1 MSRSNGV
8 FPTVR
13 TEGGLLPA
21 DLLARIAA
29 GDKELEGLA
38 PDDYHLAQGERLHE
52 VIIRSWNRLVA
63 AWSGFRSAIAK
74 LPPEDAGTSVT
85 RERWLLILFQ
95 ELGYGRV
102 AAAHGVEIEG
112 KSYPISHLWQN
123 VPIHLVGAG
132 VDLDRRTAGV
142 AGAART
148 SPHGLVQE
156 YLNRSKD
163 HLWGFVSNGLRLRIL
178 RDNASLTR
186 QAYVEFDLEAMM
198 EGQAYADFV
207 LLWLLCHESR
217 VDAERPE
224 DCWLERWMR
233 FAREQGTRALDNL
246 RAGVEQAITAL
257 GSGFLAHPGN
267 TDLLR
272 RLRAGELST
281 QDYYRQLLRLVY
293 RLIFLFVAEDR
304 GLLLDPHAP
313 APARQRYLR
322 YYAASRLRRLAEHVR
337 GTRHPDLYRSLR
349 VVMDR
354 LGSDAGCPELGLP
367 ALGSFLWSRAAI
379 PDLAEA
385 DIANCDFLE
394 AIRAL
399 SFTVQERVRRVV
411 DYKNLGSEELG
422 SIYESLLELH
432 PDVNTDTAA
441 FELKVA
447 SGHERKTTGS
457 YYTPSSLIQS
467 LLDSALDPV
476 LDDAVRSAGAGRSGE
491 GTARTQRGAAL
502 AQGGAVKAV
511 GEAAMTSEELA
522 KTPEEAILSVKVCDP
537 ACGSGHFLI
546 AAAHRIAR
554 RLAQIRT
561 GDEEPSPEATRSAL
575 RDVIGHCI
583 YGVDMNPMA
592 VELCKVSL
600 WMEALEPGKP
610 LSFLDHR
617 ILCGNSLLGATP
629 ALLREGIPD
638 DAFKAIEGDDKKL
651 VTALRRQNREERD
664 QPGLAFQWGDEVA
677 IGQAEFGEA
686 ISVLDSIGDSSIQD
700 IHSKEIHYQ
709 SLGQSS
715 AYRQAKLAAD
725 AWCAAFVWKKAPGA
739 PPAITNEIFRRIREG
754 GAVSASIIREIER
767 LTAQYHFFHWH
778 LAFPDVFQV
787 PVTGDP
793 SNPQA
798 GWSGG
803 FDVVLGNPPWE
814 RVKLQEQEWFAA
826 RRPDIAN
833 APNAAARQRLIDGLA
848 QEDLA
853 LHTAFLEARRQAE
866 GESHFVR
873 DSGRYPLCGRG
884 DVNTYAIFAET
895 MRTLA
900 APKGRVGAIVPSG
913 IATDDT
919 TKFFFRD
926 IVDKRSLVSLY
937 DFENRKGLF
946 PAVDSRMKFCLLTMT
961 GPARPAQQGAEF
973 AFFAHDT
980 EDLEDEE
987 RRFTLSADD
996 IALLNPNTRTC
1007 PIFRSKRDA
1016 EITKGI
1022 YQRVPVLIKEGPPE
1036 ENPWGVSFVRMFDMA
1051 VDSGLFRTREQLEL
1065 EGWVLDGNV
1074 FYKSGQGGA
1083 PGKGGP
1089 GGAGQTRYLPLYEAK
1104 MIHHFD
1110 HRWATYERQ
1119 DTRDLTDAEKA
1130 DPDLRALPRYWVPEE
1145 EVEARLERRDR
1156 DGNLIWSWDRDWLM
1170 GWRDICRSTDERTV
1184 IASIMPR
1191 VGVGNNI
1198 PLMILG
1204 EPHRGLAG
1212 CLLSDLASFVHD
1224 YTSRQKTGGTHLNFF
1239 IYEQLPV
1246 LPPKTYSGP
1255 CPWSRDRSL
1264 SDWLSPRVLE
1274 LVYTAWDLQ
1283 PFARDMGYDGPPF
1296 RWDDERR
1303 FLLRCELDAAFFHLY
1318 GVSREDTDYILD
1330 TFPIVKQKD
1339 ERRFGEYRTKR
1350 VILQCYDAMR
1360 EAMEAGREY
1369 QTILDPPPADERVA
1383 HPSPAVRADMTR
1395 FRLPDTTGAAARAL
1409 EAATAVAPPAEP
1421 SVTLEPPAR
1430 GAELLPF
1437 RRVQPRPGDR
1447 YKTCV
1452 PLVSL
1457 KAAAGGFGNAQ
1468 AVETEDWVEVK
1479 TSHRLRQGM
1488 FVAQVV
1494 GHSMEPRIPDGAWCL
1509 FAAPVIGSPQG
1520 RIVLVQ
1526 HRDIYDPETGGSYT
1540 IKRYRSQKTLLGDKM
1555 ASDEGTWRHSVIY
1568 LEPLNPD
1575 YQPIVLKDVEE
1586 GEVRV
1591 IAEFVEVLGGAGTF

>member
-1 MSRSNGV
+1 MSRPNGV

-13 TEGGLLPA
+13 TEGALLPA

-74 LPPEDAGTSVT
+74 VPPGDAGTSVT

-95 ELGYGRV
+95 ELGYGRL

-112 KSYPISHLWQN
+112 KSYPISHLWQK

-257 GSGFLAHPGN
+257 GRGFLAHPGN

-354 LGSDAGCPELGLP
+354 LGSDTGCPELGLP

-379 PDLAEA
+379 SDLAEA

-399 SFTVQERVRRVV
+399 SFTVQDRVRRVV

-432 PDVNTDTAA
+432 PEVNADAA
-441 FELKVA
+441 TFELKVA

-511 GEAAMTSEELA
+511 GETARTSEGLA
-522 KTPEEAILSVKVCDP
+522 KTPEEAILSIKVCDP

-554 RLAQIRT
+554 RLAQVRT

-575 RDVIGHCI
+575 RDVIGRCI

-638 DAFKAIEGDDKKL
+638 DALKAIEGDDKKL

-664 QPGLAFQWGDEVA
+664 QPGLAFQWDDEVA

-754 GAVSASIIREIER
+754 GSVPASVIREIER
-767 LTAQYHFFHWH
+767 LTDQYQFFHWH

-787 PVTGDP
+787 LVRGDP

-833 APNAAARQRLIDGLA
+833 APNAAARRRLIDSLA
-848 QEDLA
+848 QEDPA
-853 LHTAFLEARRQAE
+853 LHRAFLEARRQAE
-866 GESHFVR
+866 GESHFIR

-926 IVDKRSLVSLY
+926 LVDKRSLISLY

-946 PAVDSRMKFCLLTMT
+946 PGVHRSYKFCLLTMT

-973 AFFAHDT
+973 VFFAHDT

-1022 YQRVPVLIKEGPPE
+1022 YRRVPVLIKEGPPE
-1036 ENPWGVSFVRMFDMA
+1036 ENPWGVTIRRIFDMNKP
-1051 VDSGLFRTREQLEL
+1051 E
-1065 EGWVLDGNV
+1065 VLDKCRPERSVGFV
-1074 FYKSGQGGA
+1074 
-1083 PGKGGP
+1083 PM
-1089 GGAGQTRYLPLYEAK
+1089 YESK
-1104 MIHHFD
+1104 LMHQFD
-1110 HRWATYERQ
+1110 HRLATY
-1119 DTRDLTDAEKA
+1119 DGTNTRYLTDAEKA
-1130 DPDLRALPRYWVPEE
+1130 DPDLQVVPHYWVPKT
-1145 EVEARLERRDR
+1145 EVEDHLECRDR
-1156 DGNLIWSWDRDWLM
+1156 EGNLILAWDRGWLM

-1184 IASIMPR
+1184 IA
-1191 VGVGNNI
+1191 GVLPWSGTDFTLRIGFPTRDIALFAMAFQANLN
-1198 PLMILG
+1198 
-1204 EPHRGLAG
+1204 
-1212 CLLSDLASFVHD
+1212 CFVLD
-1224 YTSRQKTGGTHLNFF
+1224 YICRQMLGGTHLSDY
-1239 IYEQLPV
+1239 IMKQLPV
-1246 LPPKTYSGP
+1246 LSPEIYKGG
-1255 CPWSRDRSL
+1255 CPWFCGERLFS
-1264 SDWLSPRVLE
+1264 WLLPRVLE

-1296 RWDDERR
+1296 RWDEERR

-1318 GVSREDTDYILD
+1318 GVNREDMDYILD
-1330 TFPIVKQKD
+1330 TFPILRQKD

-1383 HPSPAVRADMTR
+1383 HPSPVVRADMTR

-1509 FAAPVIGSPQG
+1509 FAAPVTGSPQG

-1526 HRDIYDPETGGSYT
+1526 HRDIHDPETGGSYT
-1540 IKRYRSQKTLLGDKM
+1540 VKRYRNQKTLLGDKM
-1555 ASDEGTWRHSVIY
+1555 GFDEGTRRHSVIY

-1591 IAEFVEVLGGAGTF
+1591 VAEFVEVLGGAGTL

>member
-1 MSRSNGV
+1 MSRSSGV
-8 FPTVR
+8 FPAVR

-29 GDKELEGLA
+29 DDKELEGLA
-38 PDDYHLAQGERLHE
+38 PDDYHLVQGERLHE

-63 AWSGFRSAIAK
+63 AWSGFRSAVAK
-74 LPPEDAGTSVT
+74 LPPGDAGTSVT

-95 ELGYGRV
+95 ELGYGRL

-112 KSYPISHLWQN
+112 KSYPISHLWQK

-163 HLWGFVSNGLRLRIL
+163 HLWGFVSNGLRLRVL

-207 LLWLLCHESR
+207 LLWLVCHESR
-217 VDAERPE
+217 VEAERPE

-257 GSGFLAHPGN
+257 GRGFLAHPGN

-354 LGSDAGCPELGLP
+354 LGSDTGCPELGLP

-379 PDLAEA
+379 SDLSEA

-399 SFTVQERVRRVV
+399 SFAVQDRVRRVV

-432 PDVNTDTAA
+432 PEVNADAA
-441 FELKVA
+441 TFELKVA

-476 LDDAVRSAGAGRSGE
+476 LDEVVRSAGTVRSGE
-491 GTARTQRGAAL
+491 GAAR

-511 GEAAMTSEELA
+511 GETARTSEGLA
-522 KTPEEAILSVKVCDP
+522 KTPEEAILSIKVCDP

-617 ILCGNSLLGATP
+617 IMCGNSLLSTTP
-629 ALLREGIPD
+629 ALLAKGIPD
-638 DAFKAIEGDDKKL
+638 AAFCPAPGDDKKL
-651 VTALRRQNREERD
+651 AAALRRQNEEERK
-664 QPGLAFQWGDEVA
+664 
-677 IGQAEFGEA
+677 GQASFLLDTDVSPVKSHEA
-686 ISVLDSIGDSSIQD
+686 LAEAMAWLNSIPDDFIAGVHKKEESYRHLD
-700 IHSKEIHYQ
+700 Q
-709 SLGQSS
+709 SLEYQR
-715 AYRQAKLAAD
+715 ARLAAD
-725 AWCAAFVWKKAPGA
+725 AWCAAFVWKKVLSG
-739 PPAITNEIFRRIREG
+739 PPPVTHDVLRRLQREDCLSIPQTMREEID
-754 GAVSASIIREIER
+754 R
-767 LTAQYHFFHWH
+767 LSRQYRFFHWH
-778 LAFPDVFQV
+778 LAFPDVFRV
-787 PVTGDP
+787 PADG
-793 SNPQA
+793 SAENEES

-814 RVKLQEQEWFAA
+814 KLTVSDEEWFASRDPEIA
-826 RRPDIAN
+826 QTKGKSRRDKLISELAEKDAPLFHSYMEAKRDQEVLSNLLSREAGTFPLTGFKELNTYHLFAELAERLIAPRGRVGIIVKTGIGSAENCLPLFKLLTERRQLVSLFDFVNRKPLFPSVQTVERFSLLTLTGRAGHSEPIRFATLCQDVADLNEPGRQYSLSSEDIALMSPLNGACPLLKSGRDAEIMRRIYRPFPVLGEIRQDAAEDSWNVQYVRIFDMATDSKYFKRLEEMEAQGLRVDPDRRVRNSNDEYWPLYEGKYIYLLDHRYGSFETVSPSGKYGRKAN
-833 APNAAARQRLIDGLA
+833 APTPAVEQLRDPSYEIMPRYWFPRSLWLERARQKGLRTDFLFLFRDVAGAYPDLRTAIGAICPAGPAGHEAPTLTPICSGDAAANARRLLAFAGLFCSIVLDYIVRNKLYSKHISLGILNQIPMPPPHMVVPDEGECDTPRAALVVAALELSYTSYSLKALGDALGIPAPFVWDADRRFRLLREIDALSAYFYGLSREEFEYVLSTFETLRNEEVRVFGQYRTA
-848 QEDLA
+848 RVALDAFDHIHETVSRGVPYYPAIDPLPEDLA
-853 LHTAFLEARRQAE
+853 LTHSPHTVGVPASLA
-866 GESHFVR
+866 
-873 DSGRYPLCGRG
+873 
-884 DVNTYAIFAET
+884 DVNGTH
-895 MRTLA
+895 
-900 APKGRVGAIVPSG
+900 VP
-913 IATDDT
+913 
-919 TKFFFRD
+919 
-926 IVDKRSLVSLY
+926 
-937 DFENRKGLF
+937 
-946 PAVDSRMKFCLLTMT
+946 
-961 GPARPAQQGAEF
+961 RP
-973 AFFAHDT
+973 
-980 EDLEDEE
+980 
-987 RRFTLSADD
+987 
-996 IALLNPNTRTC
+996 
-1007 PIFRSKRDA
+1007 FRS
-1016 EITKGI
+1016 
-1022 YQRVPVLIKEGPPE
+1022 V
-1036 ENPWGVSFVRMFDMA
+1036 
-1051 VDSGLFRTREQLEL
+1051 
-1065 EGWVLDGNV
+1065 
-1074 FYKSGQGGA
+1074 
-1083 PGKGGP
+1083 
-1089 GGAGQTRYLPLYEAK
+1089 
-1104 MIHHFD
+1104 
-1110 HRWATYERQ
+1110 
-1119 DTRDLTDAEKA
+1119 
-1130 DPDLRALPRYWVPEE
+1130 
-1145 EVEARLERRDR
+1145 
-1156 DGNLIWSWDRDWLM
+1156 
-1170 GWRDICRSTDERTV
+1170 
-1184 IASIMPR
+1184 
-1191 VGVGNNI
+1191 
-1198 PLMILG
+1198 
-1204 EPHRGLAG
+1204 
-1212 CLLSDLASFVHD
+1212 
-1224 YTSRQKTGGTHLNFF
+1224 
-1239 IYEQLPV
+1239 
-1246 LPPKTYSGP
+1246 
-1255 CPWSRDRSL
+1255 
-1264 SDWLSPRVLE
+1264 
-1274 LVYTAWDLQ
+1274 
-1283 PFARDMGYDGPPF
+1283 
-1296 RWDDERR
+1296 
-1303 FLLRCELDAAFFHLY
+1303 
-1318 GVSREDTDYILD
+1318 
-1330 TFPIVKQKD
+1330 
-1339 ERRFGEYRTKR
+1339 
-1350 VILQCYDAMR
+1350 
-1360 EAMEAGREY
+1360 
-1369 QTILDPPPADERVA
+1369 
-1383 HPSPAVRADMTR
+1383 
-1395 FRLPDTTGAAARAL
+1395 
-1409 EAATAVAPPAEP
+1409 EP
-1421 SVTLEPPAR
+1421 SDEQKYR
-1430 GAELLPF
+1430 S
-1437 RRVQPRPGDR
+1437 
-1447 YKTCV
+1447 CV
-1452 PLVSL
+1452 PLYTL
-1457 KAAAGGFGNAQ
+1457 KAAAGPFGDAQ
-1468 AVETEDWVEVK
+1468 AVEPDGWAELYVPRK
-1479 TSHRLRQGM
+1479 LRPGM

-1494 GHSMEPRIPDGAWCL
+1494 GHSMEPFIPDGVWCL
-1509 FAAPVIGSPQG
+1509 FAAPVTGSRQG

-1526 HRDIYDPETGGSYT
+1526 HRDIHDPETGGSYT
-1540 IKRYRSQKTLLGDKM
+1540 VKRYRSQKTLFGDRM
-1555 ASDEGTWRHSVIY
+1555 ASDEGTWHHSVIY

-1575 YQPIVLKDVEE
+1575 YQPIVLKDVGE

-1591 IAEFVEVLGGAGTF
+1591 IAELVEVLGNAGTFTGL